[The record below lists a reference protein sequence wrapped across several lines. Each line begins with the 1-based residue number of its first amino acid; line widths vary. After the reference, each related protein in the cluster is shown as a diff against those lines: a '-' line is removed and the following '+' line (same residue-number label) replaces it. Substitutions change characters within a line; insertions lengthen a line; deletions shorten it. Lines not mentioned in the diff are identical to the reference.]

1 MPNAS
6 ICINKKPIGATC
18 PVYIIAELSANHNQD
33 FNEAVKLIHAAT
45 EAGANAV
52 KIQTYTPDTLTLK
65 CNNDYF
71 RIGTGTQWEGKNLY
85 ELYGE
90 AYTPWEWQPKLQ
102 KIANDTG
109 LDFFSTPFDPTSV
122 EFLQQMDVP
131 AFKIASFEIVDIPL
145 IQQIARTGNRS
156 SCQPAWHPWRK
167 LKKQLTPSDMRA
179 TIRLPS

>member
-1 MPNAS
+1 MS
-6 ICINKKPIGATC
+6 RIYHRRIICKPQPEFQRSNKP
-18 PVYIIAELSANHNQD
+18 
-33 FNEAVKLIHAAT
+33 IHAAT

-52 KIQTYTPDTLTLK
+52 KIQTYTPDTLTIK
-65 CNNDYF
+65 CNNEYF
-71 RIGTGTQWEGKNLY
+71 RICKGTQWEGKNLY
-85 ELYGE
+85 ELYSE
-90 AYTPWEWQPKLQ
+90 AYTPWEWQPELQ
-102 KIANDTG
+102 KIANDLG

-145 IQQIARTGNRS
+145 IQQIARPGNRS
-156 SCQPAWHPWRK
+156 SCRPAWHPWRK